1 MAHHMARLVL
11 QLQQQQRSI
20 LKQQRRMQRLF
31 LKIKRLKR
39 EQRWA
44 RELHLKLRA
53 CDMLVGVQRL
63 RGRLEGMCVDIKL
76 NWAIVAGSKTSS
88 AADCHEAVTV
98 GKALE
103 CYTPN
108 ANERVLSPEDM
119 EFAIKMIAIVDP
131 LLTKIESVLDRLREN
146 GARVLQMRYMPRG
159 VKLSLSRNEETVT
172 KLSAT
177 MVKLELSVQT
187 LGRVAHGLG
196 FGL

>member
-1 MAHHMARLVL
+1 
-11 QLQQQQRSI
+11 
-20 LKQQRRMQRLF
+20 
-31 LKIKRLKR
+31 
-39 EQRWA
+39 
-44 RELHLKLRA
+44 
-53 CDMLVGVQRL
+53 
-63 RGRLEGMCVDIKL
+63 
-76 NWAIVAGSKTSS
+76 
-88 AADCHEAVTV
+88 
-98 GKALE
+98 
-103 CYTPN
+103 
-108 ANERVLSPEDM
+108 M

-146 GARVLQMRYMPRG
+146 GARVLRMRYMPRG